1 MLLPCYPRNEKG
13 FCKVSANRFVGAWR
27 LLSFEVRT
35 SSGEVSY
42 PLGRDAVGLLL
53 YGQQGYMAVSLMRAG
68 RPHFKTGEIWGGS
81 SEEKLAAFDSYN
93 SYSGRYEVKDDKVI
107 HHVELS
113 LFPNWIG
120 GSQERYFEFDGDRLT
135 LRTPETTADGME
147 RTWIA
152 IWERTSC

>member
-1 MLLPCYPRNEKG
+1 M
-13 FCKVSANRFVGAWR
+13 SANRFVGAWR

-53 YGQQGYMAVSLMRAG
+53 YDPQGHMAVSVMRAG
-68 RPHFKTGEIWGGS
+68 RAHFKTGEIWEIWAGN
-81 SEEKLAAFDSYN
+81 SEEKLAAFESYN

-120 GSQERYFEFDGDRLT
+120 ESQERYFEFAGDRLT
-135 LRTPETTADGME
+135 LSTPDTTADGME

-152 IWERTSC
+152 IWERTSS